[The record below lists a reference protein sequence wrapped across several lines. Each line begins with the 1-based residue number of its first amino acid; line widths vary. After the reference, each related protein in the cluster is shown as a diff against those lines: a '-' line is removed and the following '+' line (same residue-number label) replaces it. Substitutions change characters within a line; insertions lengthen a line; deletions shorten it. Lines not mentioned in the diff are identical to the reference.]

1 MFFLSLPGT
10 VQSHRGLHETDD
22 GQCQG
27 KSKQGRVGVSG
38 VYALAPHKA
47 TPPRSLWPCS
57 SEVWS
62 FIRLPDPQGPGTVI
76 RLQFCRHI
84 LSSGFGV
91 EPG

>member
-1 MFFLSLPGT
+1 MFFLSLLGT

-38 VYALAPHKA
+38 VSALALQK
-47 TPPRSLWPCS
+47 TTSLRSSSPCP
-57 SEVWS
+57 SEECS
-62 FIRLPDPQGPGTVI
+62 ITRLPDPQGPGAVI

-84 LSSGFGV
+84 LCSGFGV